1 MDVDINSVTG
11 IPVWQNYFNGLTVNP
26 ILLIIV
32 VVVIILYII
41 LFGSL
46 GNGNNEISSN
56 GEMKLLTIILVSL
69 FIVLVIIN
77 GFNHFLNIDVITRI
91 RNFFTRNPE
100 IDILINN
107 LGEDNNENND
117 IPINVPEIKAYEEV
131 YHVPGNVYNFNNA
144 RALCKAYGGRLAN
157 YEEIEKAY
165 NDGGEWCSFG
175 WSEDQMALYPTQMK
189 TWKKL
194 QKIDGHQN
202 DCGRPGINGGF
213 IDNPNVRFGVNC
225 YGHKPKITPLEA
237 QLMKNNKEFP
247 IKGRSQEFEEKVDY
261 WRNRIS
267 EIIVSPF
274 NRNSWSRF

>member
-1 MDVDINSVTG
+1 MDVDMNSVTG
-11 IPVWQNYFNGLTVNP
+11 IPVWQNYFNGISVNP
-26 ILLIIV
+26 LLLIIV
-32 VVVIILYII
+32 IVVIILYII

-46 GNGNNEISSN
+46 GNGNNETSGSS
-56 GEMKLLTIILVSL
+56 EMKLLTIILVSL

-77 GFNHFLNIDVITRI
+77 GFNHFLNIDVITTI

-100 IDILINN
+100 IDIMVNN
-107 LGEDNNENND
+107 LDENDNDND
-117 IPINVPEIKAYEEV
+117 APINVPEIKAYEEV
-131 YHVPGNVYNFNNA
+131 YHIPGNEYNFNNA

-165 NDGGEWCSFG
+165 NEGAEWCSYG
-175 WSEDQMALYPTQMK
+175 WSENQMALFPTQMK
-189 TWKKL
+189 TWDKL
-194 QKIDGHQN
+194 QKIEGHEN

-213 IDNPNVRFGVNC
+213 IDNPNIRFGVNC

-237 QLMKNNKEFP
+237 QLMKNSKEFP
-247 IKGRSQEFEEKVDY
+247 ITARSQEFQEKVDY

-267 EIIVSPF
+267 DIIVSPF